1 MSNLDV
7 AEWLTPDWP
16 VSPHVRSIF
25 TTRSGGISQP
35 PWASLNL
42 GDHVGDD
49 AEHVAENRLILRRA
63 IGVDPVFLT
72 QVHGCDVRDV
82 HAHMPDGAIA
92 DACWT
97 DQVGVACTIM
107 VADCLP
113 LLITN
118 AQGSWVAAA
127 HAGWRGLAGQGGRG
141 VVETTLARCLNDSQ
155 GEGAKPSDVRVW
167 LGPCIGPTA
176 FEVGPEVKAAFCEHD
191 SVADAAFELQ
201 RNGRFLANLAL
212 LARQRLHR
220 AGVKAIYGNDS
231 SAAWC
236 THTQSSQ
243 FFSHRRDAHL
253 LGSTGR
259 MAAAI
264 WLHNG

>member
-1 MSNLDV
+1 MSNLPETD
-7 AEWLTPDWP
+7 WLTPDWP
-16 VSPHVRSIF
+16 VVPHVQSIF

-42 GDHVGDD
+42 GDHVGDN
-49 AEHVAENRLILRRA
+49 AAHVAENRSRLGRA
-63 IGVDPVFLT
+63 MGAHPVFLN

-82 HAHMPDGAIA
+82 HAHMPDGVIA

-118 AQGSWVAAA
+118 AQGTWVAAA
-127 HAGWRGLAGQGGRG
+127 HAGWRGLAGQGGCG
-141 VVETTLARCLNDSQ
+141 VVETTLARCLSASPVQ
-155 GEGAKPSDVRVW
+155 GSIASDLQVW

-176 FEVGPEVKAAFCEHD
+176 FEVGAEVKAAFCEHD
-191 SVADAAFELQ
+191 AAANAAFELQ
-201 RNGRFLANLAL
+201 DNGCFLADLAL
-212 LARQRLHR
+212 LARQRLLR
-220 AGVKAIYGNDS
+220 AGVKAIYGNDG

-236 THTQSSQ
+236 TYTQSSR
-243 FFSHRRDAHL
+243 FFSHRRDARL
-253 LGSTGR
+253 LGATGR
-259 MAAAI
+259 MAAAV
-264 WLHNG
+264 WLNRG